1 MAGQTVEVGNSIIVL
16 AGDDD
21 PFSDGRTTGYLEF
34 YDERHRARFPLTS
47 QVIHDYLALVMDGAV
62 HTYSLQSRTHYRL
75 DGSAHGELPTNLQEL
90 RSRGAYD
97 RFAKSV
103 KENVHGHGRRENDC
117 SLPFPIM
124 KE

>member
-1 MAGQTVEVGNSIIVL
+1 MAEQTVEVGNAIIVL
-16 AGDDD
+16 EGDND
-21 PFSDGRTTGYLEF
+21 PFSDGRTTGYLEY
-34 YDERHRARFPLTS
+34 YDERHRPRFPLTS
-47 QVIHDYLALVMDGAV
+47 RVIHDYLALVMDEPSTPPLWKAGRI
-62 HTYSLQSRTHYRL
+62 TPL

-103 KENVHGHGRRENDC
+103 KENVRGHGRRANDC